1 MGFFMS
7 EMLTDTALA
16 QSIGRAIAKYR
27 LMAGLTQA
35 QVAERLNISNEAVSR
50 MERGTIMPTVARLI
64 QLAHIFDCEATD
76 LLKESSQNIHD
87 QARRLIDLMKQL
99 NDTERQHLLGIVES
113 MVAFYTMN
121 KKYEL

>member
-1 MGFFMS
+1 MS

-64 QLAHIFDCEATD
+64 QLAHIFNCEATD
-76 LLKESSQNIHD
+76 LLKESSHNIHD
-87 QARRLIDLMKQL
+87 QAHRLIDLMKQL
-99 NDTERQHLLGIVES
+99 NDTERQHLLGIIES
-113 MVAFYTMN
+113 MVAFYMMN

>member
-76 LLKESSQNIHD
+76 LLKESSHSIHD

-99 NDTERQHLLGIVES
+99 NDTERQHLLGIVEM

-121 KKYEL
+121 KKYEA

>member
-1 MGFFMS
+1 MS

-76 LLKESSQNIHD
+76 LLKESSHSIHD

-121 KKYEL
+121 KKHEL

>member
-7 EMLTDTALA
+7 EMLMDTALA

-76 LLKESSQNIHD
+76 LIKESSHNIHD

-99 NDTERQHLLGIVES
+99 NDTERQHLLGIVEM

-121 KKYEL
+121 KKHEL

>member
-76 LLKESSQNIHD
+76 LLKESSHSIHD
-87 QARRLIDLMKQL
+87 QTRRLIDLMKQL
-99 NDTERQHLLGIVES
+99 NDTERQHLLGVVEM